1 MTTVRVN
8 DLKTGDTLSSGAK
21 VISSPT
27 AGLMTPKGKVEIG
40 IQYPN
45 GKCAVQT
52 WGKFTT
58 VGII

>member
-1 MTTVRVN
+1 MKKRVA
-8 DLKTGDTLSSGAK
+8 DLKAGDTLSSGAK

-27 AGLMTPKGKVEIG
+27 AGFSTPKGKVEIG

-45 GKCAVQT
+45 GKCSVQT
-52 WGKFTT
+52 WGKYTT